1 MRADCDL
8 DYAVEQ
14 LVDGSFFNSGQCCCA
29 IERIYVHDSLFD
41 EFVRKVV
48 ELTKVSPSPP
58 LPPLLPLPLLF
69 DLISS

>member
-41 EFVRKVV
+41 EFVRKFV
-48 ELTKVSPSPP
+48 ELTKVSPFPTIASPA
-58 LPPLLPLPLLF
+58 PLLPSF
-69 DLISS
+69 ST